1 MDTLNELNA
10 SHYPSIAI
18 DEKATSIKHIV
29 SIVNQYPV
37 KVVVLKP
44 FRLGGID
51 KVIEAM
57 KILKAKGIQ
66 FVVGGMYEFGL
77 SRYFTAILAKE
88 GNYPGDITPSGYYF
102 KEDLVKDSG
111 ILKEGMIE
119 FTPPKVE
126 LSKLKP
132 L

>member
-18 DEKATSIKHIV
+18 DENNIYQAHCIHRQSI
-29 SIVNQYPV
+29 PV

-57 KILKAKGIQ
+57 KILKAKE
-66 FVVGGMYEFGL
+66 FNSWGGMYEFGL
-77 SRYFTAILAKE
+77 SRYFTAMLAKE
-88 GNYPGDITPSGYYF
+88 GIILEILRLRGIT
-102 KEDLVKDSG
+102 
-111 ILKEGMIE
+111 LKKI
-119 FTPPKVE
+119 
-126 LSKLKP
+126 
-132 L
+132 